1 MWLALFCFVRFFR
14 FLASMSDDDCI
25 RQHEIKASLRIPFP
39 KNYAKEEKPW
49 PQLNSEAPS
58 EMMDY

>member
-1 MWLALFCFVRFFR
+1 
-14 FLASMSDDDCI
+14 MSDDDCI
-25 RQHEIKASLRIPFP
+25 RQHEIKASLRSTIP
-39 KNYAKEEKPW
+39 KNYAKEKKPW